1 MNTTKDDTSP
11 RAELLP
17 SRNMK
22 GTDSPDRVEA
32 TGASTA
38 ANRSAVEACGFVGS
52 SSDQSY
58 AVMKE
63 DSVVASK
70 SSAKPAAR
78 TSSTVETPTDQDVLF
93 GRGRPYQSH
102 PGNVNLHRL
111 VALHKDRYERSRRFD
126 KLAIA
131 DQIVYE
137 IKSGG
142 GKTPGRFLRRVEGK
156 DYWEEAPDDVSREK
170 VAHALRGQIKQ
181 SRENRK
187 HISNAVGESA
197 CINLGN
203 DVEANVAAAAASL
216 SSPCS
221 LGSNT
226 RNPTAQIPSTPI
238 SDHLSS
244 LLQQQRNVDVLRH
257 AFSTGSDGRLPPN
270 QLTAAYAAQQ
280 QQLQQLQHIS
290 NLGALQQGLGAIP
303 QPTMSADTLARILA
317 ARQQERNLQEQLLLL
332 QSTQQS
338 NDAHSLASFLVA
350 SNSNDLQ
357 NLIFRD
363 QSTLDH
369 SLALL
374 QNQIN
379 SRNTAMSLS
388 SLLQPSSGGGFDLGR
403 SITAA
408 RALESEQIQRAIE
421 MLIRGQQA
429 SPRQNETKEGRES
442 SSSREGWS

>member
-1 MNTTKDDTSP
+1 
-11 RAELLP
+11 
-17 SRNMK
+17 MK

-38 ANRSAVEACGFVGS
+38 AKRSAVEACGSAGS
-52 SSDQSY
+52 SSDQSD
-58 AVMKE
+58 ALMKE
-63 DSVVASK
+63 GSVVESK
-70 SSAKPAAR
+70 SSTKPAAR

-137 IKSGG
+137 IKFGG
-142 GKTPGRFLRRVEGK
+142 GKSPGRFLRRVEGK

-187 HISNAVGESA
+187 RISNLVGESA

-203 DVEANVAAAAASL
+203 DAEANVAATATSL
-216 SSPCS
+216 SSPYS
-221 LGSNT
+221 LGSNN
-226 RNPTAQIPSTPI
+226 RNPTAQIPSTPV

-257 AFSTGSDGRLPPN
+257 ALSSSDGRLPTN

-290 NLGALQQGLGAIP
+290 NLGALQQGLVAIP

-338 NDAHSLASFLVA
+338 NDAHSLASYLVA

-388 SLLQPSSGGGFDLGR
+388 SLLQPSSSGGFDLGR
-403 SITAA
+403 SVTAA

-421 MLIRGQQA
+421 RLIRGQQA
-429 SPRQNETKEGRES
+429 SLRQNETKED
-442 SSSREGWS
+442 